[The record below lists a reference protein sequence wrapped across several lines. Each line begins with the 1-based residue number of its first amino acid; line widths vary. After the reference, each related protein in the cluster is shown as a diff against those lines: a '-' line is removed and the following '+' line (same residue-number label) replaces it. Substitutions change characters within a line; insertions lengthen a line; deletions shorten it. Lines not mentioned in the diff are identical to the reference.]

1 MTKNHLEFDLEI
13 YKEQQNGK
21 VYQLF
26 LTRNLYT
33 HLKDLYRKLDI
44 LLRFQWQTERASFG
58 FRLVLGLP
66 QGIAMRCWKTE
77 KKTNGIYKI
86 VEENKIETRNCL
98 LFFDTLSMRKNKTL
112 NKDKNKNIFLPEIK
126 EHAI

>member
-13 YKEQQNGK
+13 SKEQQNGK

-44 LLRFQWQTERASFG
+44 LLRFQ
-58 FRLVLGLP
+58 
-66 QGIAMRCWKTE
+66 
-77 KKTNGIYKI
+77 
-86 VEENKIETRNCL
+86 
-98 LFFDTLSMRKNKTL
+98 
-112 NKDKNKNIFLPEIK
+112 
-126 EHAI
+126 